1 MHYLGGKFNINLTK
15 TKTRIS
21 FFSDLDIFSLF
32 EILLFSSILLDKVFI
47 MYKHTVIFEF
57 LHLMLYVVLLFFD
70 KLHDHYFL
78 IVCGAQ
84 THKQHTHTHKQQQHQ
99 IKYCFL
105 SNIS

>member
-47 MYKHTVIFEF
+47 MYKHTIIF
-57 LHLMLYVVLLFFD
+57 
-70 KLHDHYFL
+70 
-78 IVCGAQ
+78 
-84 THKQHTHTHKQQQHQ
+84 
-99 IKYCFL
+99 
-105 SNIS
+105 